1 MEVRRMVRA
10 GAAMRSAYGG
20 LLGLLP
26 SRGLAWLARR
36 YLFQAT
42 MNGGAGLDLASLPDS
57 VLWPLRR
64 NGLDPG
70 PELGRRCA
78 EEPVSRLSV
87 PFGVRVWLVTGYDE
101 VKAVLGRV
109 EGFSNDFGNLAGT
122 TGVGVQHNPGGLGF
136 ADPPAHT
143 RLRRLLTPEF
153 TMHRLAR
160 LAPRIDAIVAEVL
173 DAMADVDA
181 PVDLWRSFA
190 LPIPSLTICELLG
203 VPYGERAN
211 FQQFSAARF
220 DLAGGANVSVAAMG
234 QSLSYLRDLV
244 SRQRVT
250 PGDGLLGA
258 LIRDHGDAVDDEE
271 LAGLADGILTGGLET
286 TASMLA
292 LGALVLLRDPQ
303 AAALIRGQDGAV
315 ANQFVE
321 ELLRYLSVVQVAFPR
336 FATRSMRLGDANIAA
351 GDVVV
356 CALSAANR
364 DRAHGGP
371 GDDFN
376 PARPPRPHL
385 AFGHG
390 VHRCV
395 GAELARME
403 LRVAYPALVRRFPD
417 MRLAVDP
424 TQVPFRDASIVYG
437 VESLP
442 VLLR

>member
-1 MEVRRMVRA
+1 MVRA
-10 GAAMRSAYGG
+10 GAATRPAHGG
-20 LLGLLP
+20 LLSLLP
-26 SRGLAWLARR
+26 PRILAWLARR
-36 YLFQAT
+36 YLFQAPR
-42 MNGGAGLDLASLPDS
+42 NGVGGLDLASLPDS

-64 NGLDPG
+64 HGLDPA

-78 EEPVSRLSV
+78 EEPVSRLAV
-87 PFGVRVWLVTGYDE
+87 PFGVRAWLVTGYDE
-101 VKAVLGRV
+101 VKEVLGRV

-122 TGVGVQHNPGGLGF
+122 TGVGVDHNPGGLGF
-136 ADPPAHT
+136 ADPPVHT

-153 TMHRLAR
+153 TMRRLAR
-160 LAPRIDAIVAEVL
+160 LAPRIDTIVAQVL
-173 DAMADVDA
+173 DAMEDEDLDA

-203 VPYGERAN
+203 VPYDERAS
-211 FQQFSAARF
+211 FQQLSAARF
-220 DLAGGANVSVAAMG
+220 DLAGGAGVSLDAIG

-244 SRQRVT
+244 SRQRAT
-250 PGDGLLGA
+250 PGDGLIAA
-258 LIRDHGDAVDDEE
+258 LIREHGDAVDDEE

-303 AAALIRGQDGAV
+303 AATLIRGHDGEAV
-315 ANQFVE
+315 NRFVE

-336 FATRSMRLGDANIAA
+336 FATRNIRVGEASIEA
-351 GDVVV
+351 GDTVV
-356 CALSAANR
+356 CVLSAANR
-364 DRAHGGP
+364 DRTYDGS
-371 GDDFN
+371 GDVFN
-376 PARPPRPHL
+376 PTRPPRPHL
-385 AFGHG
+385 AFGYG
-390 VHRCV
+390 MHRCV

-403 LRVAYPALVRRFPD
+403 LRAAYPALVRRFPG

-424 TQVPFRDASIVYG
+424 TRVPFRDASIVYG